1 MASWLKIFRRS
12 VDGGAE
18 ENAEEEKD
26 DSEET
31 RKGRAR
37 RAADGGHKQRRTLM
51 SMEVLVTMVLIKV
64 RRCSF

>member
-1 MASWLKIFRRS
+1 MLPPSKFEDIEMAWLKIFRRS

-31 RKGRAR
+31 RKGKSPACGGR
-37 RAADGGHKQRRTLM
+37 RDELRH
-51 SMEVLVTMVLIKV
+51 
-64 RRCSF
+64 

>member
-1 MASWLKIFRRS
+1 MLPPSKFEDIEMAWLKIFRRS

-37 RAADGGHKQRRTLM
+37 RAADGVI
-51 SMEVLVTMVLIKV
+51 E
-64 RRCSF
+64 